1 MSPSFR
7 ELHLVCSYLF
17 TLLGGLDIDLG
28 PLLKGLPENMSD
40 QRFPSN
46 LHGDHVPG
54 SFQHCLGS
62 GELTT
67 NIIFGQLYGLSREL
81 FSLMTLVT
89 VSQIFSKLLWG
100 QAKLF
105 GQAVYS
111 EETRKG
117 KMKLEKGCVNKKTV
131 MSERGLT

>member
-7 ELHLVCSYLF
+7 GLYLACSYLF

-28 PLLKGLPENMSD
+28 PLLKGLPENVSD

-54 SFQHCLGS
+54 SFQHCLWS

-67 NIIFGQLYGLSREL
+67 NIIFGQLYRLSREL
-81 FSLMTLVT
+81 FSFMTLVT

-111 EETRKG
+111 EGKQKREDEVRK
-117 KMKLEKGCVNKKTV
+117 
-131 MSERGLT
+131 RDA